1 MSEKLQV
8 LYFSAPWCGPCKMF
22 KPAFEDVVKSFD
34 NEIDVHK
41 IDIDSDKNTPAQY
54 NINSIPTI
62 VMVKD
67 GAILFRKVG
76 VMSKLQLTEEIE
88 KHT

>member
-76 VMSKLQLTEEIE
+76 AMSKLQLTEEIE
-88 KHT
+88 KYI

>member
-22 KPAFEDVVKSFD
+22 KPAFEDVVKSFEE
-34 NEIDVHK
+34 EIDVHK

-76 VMSKLQLTEEIE
+76 AMSKLQLTEEIE
-88 KHT
+88 KYI

>member
-34 NEIDVHK
+34 TEIDVHK

-88 KHT
+88 KHI